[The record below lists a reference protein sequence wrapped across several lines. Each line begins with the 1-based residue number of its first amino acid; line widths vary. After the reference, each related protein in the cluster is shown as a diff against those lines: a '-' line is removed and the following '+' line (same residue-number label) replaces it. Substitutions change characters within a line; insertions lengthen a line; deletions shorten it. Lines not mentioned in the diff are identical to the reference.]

1 MQFGK
6 KESLG
11 QANSIDITNRQR
23 QTALTEQKKEEAKK
37 AEKSFD
43 YNYKPRRNLVD
54 PSSILQH
61 QKEID
66 AIMIAIKPS
75 ISHYFCKSYNKD
87 MIKRYIR
94 KSRDD
99 VLIKRRIESKIQNL
113 MKLGIKPE
121 EKKIS
126 LFAKL
131 FGNMKSDKDVVS

>member
-6 KESLG
+6 KESGG
-11 QANSIDITNRQR
+11 QSSSIDITNKQR
-23 QTALTEQKKEEAKK
+23 QTVSTEMKKEQKKK
-37 AEKSFD
+37 AEQNFD

-54 PSSILQH
+54 PKSILQH

-87 MIKRYIR
+87 MIKKYICKAR
-94 KSRDD
+94 EDIY
-99 VLIKRRIESKIQNL
+99 IKRRIETKIQNL

-126 LFAKL
+126 FI
-131 FGNMKSDKDVVS
+131 